1 MTPKTHKDNKRP
13 SARDLTSSKNET
25 EPLLPT
31 DQGEAKDVELV
42 PKSNATFAASG
53 KLAKPVIERL
63 PIETQTLYSELLE
76 HLRVADFLRSFS
88 ALSGNF
94 LLRERGEGQYWYF
107 RTSEGPESRPS
118 EFYIGLDN
126 DATRLL
132 IETYKEGRT
141 AVIDSESRS
150 VRLTS
155 MLRSGGLAMT
165 DAASAKIIK
174 GFGAAGV
181 FKLGGVLIGTHA
193 FVAIGNSLGVKWPS
207 SVSTQDVDFSAPRQI
222 DFGIPQ
228 TPQLLADL
236 PTTVE
241 SLAMGFIPHIHT
253 HKDVKPT
260 SFVVLGKD
268 WRIDLLTTPQGAD
281 RETPVFIPRFKTHA
295 QPLAFMEYCL
305 GKTMNA
311 IIVNG
316 GSTLVR
322 VPEPARFAIHKL
334 LVASNRAKESFSKI
348 EKDRLQAYLV
358 LSFLQ
363 EERPGDITIAAE
375 DACNQGSSWLRRIR
389 EQASRLP
396 RVIPELQDVLDKAKH

>member
-1 MTPKTHKDNKRP
+1 
-13 SARDLTSSKNET
+13 
-25 EPLLPT
+25 
-31 DQGEAKDVELV
+31 VELV
-42 PKSNATFAASG
+42 PKSNAAFAVG
-53 KLAKPVIERL
+53 GEPAKPVIERL
-63 PIETQTLYSELLE
+63 PIETQTLYNELLE
-76 HLRVADFLRSFS
+76 HLRVAEFMRSFS

-118 EFYIGLDN
+118 EFYIGPNN

-132 IETYKEGRT
+132 METYKEGRT
-141 AVIDSESRS
+141 AVEDSESRAI
-150 VRLTS
+150 RLTS

-181 FKLGGVLIGTHA
+181 FRLGGVLIGTHA

-236 PTTVE
+236 PTTID
-241 SLAMGFIPHIHT
+241 SLAMGFIPRIHV
-253 HKDVKPT
+253 HNDVKPT

-281 RETPVFIPRFKTHA
+281 RDTPVFIPRFNTHA
-295 QPLAFMEYCL
+295 QPLAFMGYCL
-305 GKTMNA
+305 DKTMNA

-334 LVASNRAKESFSKI
+334 LVASNRAKESFSKM
-348 EKDRLQAYLV
+348 EKDRLQAYLI

-375 DACNQGSSWLRRIR
+375 DACKRGSSWLRRIR
-389 EQASRLP
+389 EQASKLP
-396 RVIPELQDVLDKAKH
+396 RVIPELRDVLDKVKR